1 MTDNGDE
8 RGVTVLVV
16 DDEADLRTLVR
27 LILEFE
33 DGVVLVATAS
43 GPAEALRIAAETPPD
58 VVVLDHMLG
67 DRVTGLQVAAEF
79 RAAHPNARLIIFSAA
94 DVIDLREGRVDAFL
108 PKMDIDELPAMIRR
122 VMTA

>member
-1 MTDNGDE
+1 MAVGGDE
-8 RGVTVLVV
+8 RAVTVLVV

-43 GPAEALRIAAETPPD
+43 GRDEALRIAAETPPD

-79 RAAHPNARLIIFSAA
+79 RVAHPEARLIIFSAA
-94 DVIDLREGRVDAFL
+94 DVVDLRAGRVDAFL
-108 PKMDIDELPAMIRR
+108 PKMDIDELPATIRR
-122 VMTA
+122 VLTA

>member
-1 MTDNGDE
+1 M
-8 RGVTVLVV
+8 TVLVV

-33 DGVVLVATAS
+33 DGVIVVATAS

-79 RAAHPNARLIIFSAA
+79 RAAHPDTRLIIFSAA
-94 DVIDLREGRVDAFL
+94 DVVDLREGRVDGFL

-122 VMTA
+122 VLTA